1 MQPYQ
6 TQSLCRVCKNAVPA
20 TVLSRGAEIWME
32 KRCPEHGEQEVQLSD
47 DAGWYERTR
56 ATKPRLITPSSRKP
70 VHLGCPFDCGACEQ
84 HQQGVRLPVI
94 TITSSC
100 NLDCPICYV
109 YNKNE
114 NAFFMGREEFGQ
126 ILSHLVQGSLGGT
139 LELLNL
145 TGGEPTLHPELLD
158 FLAMAR
164 AAGIHRVSLCTNGI
178 KLARDEALVAK
189 LAELGARIALSF
201 DSFEEEADYVL
212 QGAHLVELKLR
223 CLELLEKYDVDTTLI
238 PVMTRG
244 VNEAEVGRILQFAMG
259 LRNVRHV
266 EVHTMTY
273 TGQGGTTFGS
283 GRTGRISMHEVLRTI
298 EKTTGGWLRPG
309 DFVPSPCAHP
319 LCYQVAYLLVDPTG
333 GPPVPFTRFLSPE
346 TLYDCLADHLYLEPT
361 PRLERAFRDAI
372 DQVWATSPPDSERI
386 LRLLK
391 DLLGR
396 LFPTD
401 RELTAE
407 QALRVSEDSAKAV
420 YVHSHMDEETF
431 DVERIQQ
438 CCDSDCFADGSTIPV
453 CAYNI
458 LYRDKQERFMKRPR
472 AWDERRRGKLP

>member
-1 MQPYQ
+1 MLPYP
-6 TQSLCRVCKNAVPA
+6 TQSLCKVCKNAVPA
-20 TVLSRGAEIWME
+20 TILSREQEVWME
-32 KRCPEHGEQEVQLSD
+32 KCCPEHGPQEVRLSD
-47 DAGWYERTR
+47 DAEWYQRTR
-56 ATKPRLITPSSRKP
+56 ATKPRLITPRSRKP
-70 VHLGCPFDCGACEQ
+70 VHMGCPFDCGACEQ
-84 HQQGVRLPVI
+84 HEQSVRLPVI

-114 NAFFMGREEFGQ
+114 SAFFMGREEFAQ
-126 ILSHLVQGSLGGT
+126 TLSHLGKDI
-139 LELLNL
+139 ELLNL
-145 TGGEPTLHPELLD
+145 TGGEPTLHPQLLE
-158 FLAMAR
+158 FLEMAQ
-164 AAGIHRVSLCTNGI
+164 AAGIHRVSLCTNGL
-178 KLARDEALVAK
+178 KLAKDEALVAK

-223 CLELLEKYDVDTTLI
+223 CLQLLEKYDVDTTLI

-244 VNEAEVGRILQFAMG
+244 INEREIGRILQFAMG

-273 TGQGGTTFGS
+273 TGQGGTTFGEA
-283 GRTGRISMHEVLRTI
+283 RTGRISMHEVLQTI
-298 EKTTGGWLRPG
+298 EQTTDGWLRPS

-319 LCYQVAYLLVDPTG
+319 LCYQVAYLLVDPDG
-333 GPPVPFTRFLSPE
+333 GPPVPFTRFLSRE

-372 DQVWATSPPDSERI
+372 DQLWAQGGPGSERI
-386 LRLLK
+386 LTLLK
-391 DLLGR
+391 GLLGR

-472 AWDERRRGKLP
+472 VWDERRRGKRP